1 MISSMIQWVI
11 DNFGQYV
18 PLGDVNGPFEG
29 LASIDWT
36 YIFACLLFLTMLT
49 YCLRIILAFF
59 KGVTK

>member
-18 PLGDVNGPFEG
+18 PLGDANGTYEG
-29 LASIDWT
+29 LASVDWT
-36 YIFACLLFLTMLT
+36 YIFACLLFLTMLI